1 MELLAKKINIAFI
14 VATLLFTSVAV
25 FGVVGSVEGNN
36 HVVQCGGDGAHYDRS
51 FDHIQCDDQNTKKV
65 SCNKADDIQHALQG
79 SGTESDPY
87 TCCNPETQLCNPVD
101 AASLDELLNNILRYL
116 IFLTGILTVTAI
128 IIGSILYIMSG
139 AKSTLVSKA
148 RNVIQYALLG
158 FVLALLARGIV
169 SLINILF

>member
-25 FGVVGSVEGNN
+25 FGVVGSVEGAM
-36 HVVQCGGDGAHYDRS
+36 CGEAHYDNS
-51 FDHIQCDDQNTKKV
+51 LPDNIIICSEGDTNKV
-65 SCNKADDIQHALQG
+65 SCNTVEGIQYALQG

-87 TCCNPETQLCNPVD
+87 TCCNPKTQLCNPVD